1 MKLGEGKVKLGE
13 GKEKLGEGKE
23 KFEEGKEKL
32 CAELAKLEDG
42 KCSERLK
49 MLMSNR

>member
-1 MKLGEGKVKLGE
+1 MKFEE
-13 GKEKLGEGKE
+13 GKEKFEEGKE

-32 CAELAKLEDG
+32 CAELAKLGGGE
-42 KCSERLK
+42 CSRKLK